1 MLKSLRN
8 KMSFRLGLVS
18 LWLLMLG
25 LPGLSGPLALATT
38 QPVRDVATTTANQN
52 VLPGQVVV
60 RLKAGLQLPSSGD
73 LTNVPASLNGLFRQ
87 LGVSKWKSM
96 GGQTNIYLLL
106 LSSGVDDAI
115 AALQNSTD
123 VQAAEANYILK
134 YDDAPTNSVPNDPLY
149 LPKQWHL
156 DKIQAQQAWA
166 ITTGSRK
173 VIVAI
178 VDSGIDETHPD
189 LAGKVIKRYDFL
201 NDQSIV
207 VDEVGHGTAVA
218 SFITSNT
225 NDGVG
230 LAGLNWNVS
239 LLNLKA
245 GGEQLFSFDV
255 ARAIIFATDN
265 GAQVINGSFGGGT
278 ATMVQNVAIEYAVNH
293 NVVLVFSAGNGGS
306 SVPEFPARNP
316 GVIAVGATN
325 QADEVTAFSSY
336 GPHVSLSAPG
346 AGVWGAAPGG
356 SYVAINGTSFSSP
369 IVAGVAALMLSVN
382 PNLTPLDVKN
392 ILEGTADDISGR
404 GFTPQTGWGRVNAYK
419 AVLAAQ
425 KGDLR
430 PNKSGL
436 IKGKVSGID
445 PTKVSLSLD
454 PFLSNGLFKST
465 PVQPD
470 AQGNFQISGLGH
482 ATYQLRAAVKGV
494 GTAQGAIEVSL
505 NGHADNVQ
513 TVNFAFQNLKVA
525 AYAPDQYVDQARFFD
540 ALTMSK
546 AASIVQQGGLYF
558 GETGHT
564 VGGTFQSYWQKQG
577 GVAVFGFPI
586 SEPFQELSATDGR
599 IHTVQYFE
607 RNRFELHPE
616 FVGTSSEVLLGLL
629 GSEET
634 ANRKG
639 ETAFAAVA
647 ASQLTGNAQYFQP
660 TAHSLDGKFLNY
672 WQHNGGVSI
681 FGYPI
686 SEPMVE
692 NGLLVQYFERNRF
705 ELHPENAG
713 TNYEI
718 LLGLLGHN
726 LAAQHSYVAQ

>member
-1 MLKSLRN
+1 MG
-8 KMSFRLGLVS
+8 FRLGIVS

-25 LPGLSGPLALATT
+25 LQSLSGSLALAATG
-38 QPVRDVATTTANQN
+38 PARNVATPTSNQN
-52 VLPGQVVV
+52 VLPGQVII
-60 RLKAGLQLPSSGD
+60 RLKAGVQLPASGN
-73 LTNVPASLNGLFRQ
+73 LANIPVSLNGLFRQ

-96 GGQTNIYLLL
+96 GGQTNVYLLL

-115 AALQNSTD
+115 AALQDNAD
-123 VQAAEANYILK
+123 VQEAEANYILK
-134 YDDAPTNSVPNDPLY
+134 YDDAPTTTVPNDPLY
-149 LPKQWHL
+149 LSKQWHL

-166 ITTGSRK
+166 ITTGSRNVK
-173 VIVAI
+173 VAI

-201 NDQSIV
+201 NDQSTV

-278 ATMVQNVAIEYAVNH
+278 TTMVQNVAIDYAVSH
-293 NVVLVFSAGNGGS
+293 NVVLVFSSGNGGS
-306 SVPEFPARNP
+306 SAPQFPARNP

-346 AGVWGAAPGG
+346 AGVWAAQPGG
-356 SYVAINGTSFSSP
+356 GYTAINGTSFSSP

-404 GFTPQTGWGRVNAYK
+404 GFTPQAGWGRVNAYK
-419 AVLAAQ
+419 AVLAA
-425 KGDLR
+425 KNGDLR
-430 PNKSGL
+430 PNKSSL
-436 IKGKVSGID
+436 IRGKISGID
-445 PTKVSLSLD
+445 QAKVSLSLD
-454 PFLSNGLFKST
+454 PFLSDGLLKSS
-465 PVQPD
+465 PIQPD

-494 GTAQGAIEVSL
+494 GTADGAVEVSL

-513 TVNFAFQNLKVA
+513 TVNFAFQNLKVTA
-525 AYAPDQYVDQARFFD
+525 FAPDQYVDQARFFD
-540 ALTMSK
+540 TLTVNK
-546 AASIVQQGGLYF
+546 AASTVQQGGFYF

-564 VGGTFQSYWQKQG
+564 LSGTFQSYWQKLG
-577 GVAVFGFPI
+577 GVEVFGFPI
-586 SEPFQELSATDGR
+586 SEPFEELSDTDGQ
-599 IHTVQYFE
+599 IHTVQYFQ

-616 FVGTSSEVLLGLL
+616 YIGTSSEVLLGLL

-634 ANRKG
+634 ANRKT
-639 ETAFAAVA
+639 EVAFAPVT
-647 ASQLTGNAQYFQP
+647 ASQVTSNVQYFQP
-660 TAHSLDGKFLNY
+660 TAHTLGGKFLDY
-672 WQHNGGVSI
+672 WQHNGGVSV

-686 SEPMVE
+686 SEPMME
-692 NGLLVQYFERNRF
+692 NGQMVQYFQRNRF
-705 ELHPENAG
+705 ELHTENGG
-713 TNYEI
+713 TSYEV

-726 LAAQHSYVAQ
+726 LAARHNYIAQ